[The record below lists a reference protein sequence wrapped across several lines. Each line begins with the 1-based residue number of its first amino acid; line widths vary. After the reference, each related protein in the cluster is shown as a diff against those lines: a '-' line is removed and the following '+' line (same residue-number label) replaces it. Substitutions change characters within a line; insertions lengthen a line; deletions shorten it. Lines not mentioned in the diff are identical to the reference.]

1 MKRQLLM
8 TGLLLIAP
16 TMAFN
21 AQAQDAT
28 NPETPEEQT
37 EPTNAGTISSSGLY
51 QFTSLQSI
59 YAQESAVKLN
69 TMYLEN
75 ASLTGVYADQFT
87 GIGNAGIVRSNVNI
101 NNISVYSGDVSS
113 STIKQTTH
121 ITGMEVTDSTIEL
134 NRVALY

>member
-8 TGLLLIAP
+8 TGLFFMVPA
-16 TMAFN
+16 MAFN
-21 AQAQDAT
+21 AQAQEAT
-28 NPETPEEQT
+28 TPETQEEET
-37 EPTNAGTISSSGLY
+37 ETSNSGTIASSGIY

-69 TMYLEN
+69 TMYLQD
-75 ASLTGVYADQFT
+75 SSVTGIYAEQFT

-101 NNISVYSGDVSS
+101 NNISVQSGDVSS